1 MNGQTFPVQSFQHE
15 LGAKGLHPCRWEGS
29 WVLWGP
35 CWAGSCEMYG
45 PSLGAYILSRLTPSV
60 SSNGWSRGH
69 WELAL
74 WRPTRATSLVP
85 HPQHSNHRR
94 GRCLPLQPGE
104 TGRHSVFCPPQSQR
118 SPTWMQKPPPSQLP
132 EVPGS
137 NPSSSGKHPSSWAG
151 LGCGLQRGKISIQGS
166 GPPEHFP
173 SWYCLS
179 FCTAALLKQET
190 DKATIL
196 AHPSSSLLLSGTIG
210 GAPKPLRP
218 PGLSSGAPPTGG
230 HPNRPFSSY

>member
-1 MNGQTFPVQSFQHE
+1 MEQRT
-15 LGAKGLHPCRWEGS
+15 LGAGPPETDTGHFPGSPHQTLRPPEWTGSPHSAQGS
-29 WVLWGP
+29 WQT
-35 CWAGSCEMYG
+35 A
-45 PSLGAYILSRLTPSV
+45 
-60 SSNGWSRGH
+60 SS
-69 WELAL
+69 A
-74 WRPTRATSLVP
+74 
-85 HPQHSNHRR
+85 
-94 GRCLPLQPGE
+94 
-104 TGRHSVFCPPQSQR
+104 PPQSWR
-118 SPTWMQKPPPSQLP
+118 SPTWMQKPSLSQLP

-151 LGCGLQRGKISIQGS
+151 LGCGLQRGKISIHGS

-190 DKATIL
+190 DKATAL

-218 PGLSSGAPPTGG
+218 PGPSSGAPPTGG
-230 HPNRPFSSY
+230 HPNRPFSSYLIGLNSRTVSHQNSLSRIRQR